1 MLLSSG
7 PRPPLPPS
15 NFEPSWT
22 AGPLLE
28 AGCKIPLKATNT
40 QSFPL
45 AKRSYKLCGLTSPE
59 TGGRKMSHGLL
70 FYLVAQVDG
79 LVYQSHKA

>member
-7 PRPPLPPS
+7 PRPPLLPS

-22 AGPLLE
+22 

-59 TGGRKMSHGLL
+59 TGGRKRSHGLL